1 MFIDAIFCS
10 LIFLAI
16 IKGYTKG
23 LVLAVFSFAAIIL
36 GLLLALKLST
46 TVSLWLQ
53 KSTNISN
60 YWLPFISFALIMLG
74 VVLLAKIGAKII
86 EKSLQLVMLG
96 WLNKLAG
103 IFLFAS
109 LYIIILSIVLFYFD
123 RLGFIKPETFATSKS
138 YFLIKPWAP
147 KFIEILGDTKH
158 FF

>member
-1 MFIDAIFCS
+1 
-10 LIFLAI
+10 
-16 IKGYTKG
+16 
-23 LVLAVFSFAAIIL
+23 
-36 GLLLALKLST
+36 
-46 TVSLWLQ
+46 
-53 KSTNISN
+53 
-60 YWLPFISFALIMLG
+60 MLG

>member
-138 YFLIKPWAP
+138 YFLI
-147 KFIEILGDTKH
+147 
-158 FF
+158 